1 MANFN
6 SVQMTPPVYPV
17 SGPMNAGRGEQAA
30 TGNYTYSA
38 TMAVGDTI
46 TMLRLH
52 RNFRVTGGY
61 FKTSGLGAGVT
72 AIVGDAADDDRYF
85 TSASVATA
93 GTNSTMADTGRGFI
107 NLAGTNVI
115 IKLAGATTNAA
126 GTIELVLFG
135 IIEQPL

>member
-1 MANFN
+1 MAQFL
-6 SVQMTPPVYPV
+6 STQMTPPTYPV

-46 TMLRLH
+46 KMLRLH
-52 RNFRVTGGY
+52 KNFRVTGGY
-61 FKTSGLGAGVT
+61 FKTSGLGTSVT

-85 TSASVATA
+85 TSASVAAA
-93 GTNSTMADTGRGFI
+93 GTNTTMAETGRGYI
-107 NLAGTNVI
+107 NTAFTDVI
-115 IKLAGATTNAA
+115 VKLAGATTNAS
-126 GTIELVLFG
+126 GSIELVLFG